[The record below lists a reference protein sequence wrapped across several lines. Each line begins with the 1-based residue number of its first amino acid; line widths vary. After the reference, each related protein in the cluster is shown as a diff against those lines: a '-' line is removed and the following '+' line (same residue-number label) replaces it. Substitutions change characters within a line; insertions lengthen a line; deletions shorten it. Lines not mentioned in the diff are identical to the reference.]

1 MEEKK
6 FDFRFLNK
14 LMYIATFIVI
24 CYALK
29 TFGLLEKI
37 GEILFALTPFYVGV
51 VICWIS
57 RPLANKLRKWGF
69 GKGIAAIISLVIILG
84 IVALALGYIIPV
96 MATEIA
102 QFVKEVPSLYTNI
115 TTKINGFIEYRFA
128 SSEYRLPTSLG
139 QLDLL
144 SRFSG
149 ELVNYSIDTAQK
161 VISFLVSSLTAII
174 ISFFMVKDMDK
185 TKNNLISLISKN
197 KKNSKTY
204 KMLVDMDDIL
214 NSYIRGLLIDSVI
227 VGIMTTILCAILKLK
242 YAVIFGIIITI
253 LNFIPYIGAA
263 LSYCITTLYAYT
275 VGGPVLALI
284 TLVSSIIIQMI
295 DANILQPN
303 IIGKS
308 VKLHPVVVI
317 CGLLVFERL
326 FGAIGMLISTP
337 FIALA
342 KIYINY
348 KFDINFESEDDDR
361 DSRIN
366 IIKALKNK
374 KKSKIKEN
382 DKPEEIKAENNTVNK
397 EE

>member
-6 FDFRFLNK
+6 FDFKFLNK

-37 GEILFALTPFYVGV
+37 GEILVALAPFYVGV
-51 VICWIS
+51 IICWVS
-57 RPLANKLRKWGF
+57 RPLANKLHKWGI
-69 GKGIAAIISLVIILG
+69 GKGFAAIISLVIILG
-84 IVALALGYIIPV
+84 IVGVALAYIIPV
-96 MATEIA
+96 VATEVV
-102 QFVKEVPSLYTNI
+102 QFVKEVPSLYRTI
-115 TTKINGFIEYRFA
+115 TTKINDIIEYRF
-128 SSEYRLPTSLG
+128 SSSTYRLPTSLG

-144 SRFSG
+144 SRFSN

-161 VISFLVSSLTAII
+161 VISFVISSLTAII

-185 TKNNLISLISKN
+185 TKNNIFVLMSKN

-204 KMLVDMDDIL
+204 KMLTEMDDIL

-227 VGIMTTILCAILKLK
+227 VGIMTTILCAVLKLK
-242 YAVIFGIIITI
+242 YAVIFGIIITL

-263 LSYCITTLYAYT
+263 LSYCITTLYAFT

-284 TLVSSIIIQMI
+284 TLVSSMIIQAI

-337 FIALA
+337 IIALA
-342 KIYINY
+342 KVYIDY
-348 KFDINFESEDDDR
+348 KFDINFESEQ
-361 DSRIN
+361 N
-366 IIKALKNK
+366 EEKKPKIIKALKIK
-374 KKSKIKEN
+374 KKDK
-382 DKPEEIKAENNTVNK
+382 KPEETIMKAEDNTVNK